1 MGPRESRNYV
11 RIVLILIFG
20 VAILALPACQKSKFK
35 KDGQTRDRRIQ
46 PDQDSSRPP
55 SPPVIPNSPQSA
67 YNQHVQQI
75 ARPRHTDQDDRD
87 DEYSDE
93 DEPKEGYTPPRPTP
107 EVIQQFTHPHT
118 VVEGHQRFN
127 VYQGQLLQ
135 TCSRPDCT
143 PLPPPPPPPV
153 LPPSLPCEEPK
164 PPCAPAPAPAPPPPP
179 APEPEPVERE
189 EPPQFSERTEVFH
202 QPKRPPTNRV
212 DILFVVDT
220 SDSILYERLSIVS
233 QIPQLIK
240 QLPGS
245 AEGVD
250 QVNYKIA
257 ALAAHSPNSALS
269 GRLFSADAKDPLVL
283 GNMGQGRMDID
294 EITGALQYKMKSM
307 PGEKGFDAGEMG
319 LLSLKRFLE
328 SDQLLD
334 LKARD
339 QFMRDD
345 AVLMVLFIADEN
357 DICHHYKKGE
367 LPQYDEKAHKNA
379 KAVELFGG
387 IPGFDP
393 VEAKAFNQFC
403 HELGDNPESTVL
415 DALKKQKQNAK
426 FSVSGIVYV
435 NEARVPHNKQMQNGT
450 DRYYDENEIGRGY
463 LDLMKLAGGAPAE
476 LANGTYDKAMAFV
489 GKLASHTMRFNSVF
503 QLPQNERVVTQSKTD
518 GGTFTRMR
526 VTIQRS
532 SGEAFPLA
540 PSATQFNESTN
551 EVQINYDAQPDDTIT
566 ISYQV
571 DAPSG
576 ASSPSG
582 SRGSLKPPASGN
594 GTPPP
599 PSANGSS
606 PIADF
611 PVEPPAGDQW
621 PIETPGPD
629 GSDPTGT
636 EDLSYDN
643 TGSQNIRDT
652 GDPGSSEGPI
662 DNNSDPGPP
671 SKPPS
676 AAGAVRQGGTVGG
689 GQQLRSPPAKP
700 GAAPIVRRGSPPP
713 KKAAGAPRTAIP
725 PTPKQAA
732 PASNPLP
739 NRPAWDNGDSSRGGD
754 L

>member
-11 RIVLILIFG
+11 RMILILIFG

-35 KDGQTRDRRIQ
+35 KDGQTRDRRLQ
-46 PDQDSSRPP
+46 PDQDSSRPT

-75 ARPRHTDQDDRD
+75 ARPRHTTPDDRD
-87 DEYSDE
+87 QEYSDE
-93 DEPKEGYTPPRPTP
+93 DEPKEGYNPPPPTP
-107 EVIQQFTHPHT
+107 EVIQQFTQPHT
-118 VVEGHQRFN
+118 VIEGRQRF
-127 VYQGQLLQ
+127 VRYEGQLLQ

-153 LPPSLPCEEPK
+153 LPPSPPCEEPK
-164 PPCAPAPAPAPPPPP
+164 PPCTPAPPPPP
-179 APEPEPVERE
+179 APLPEPVERE
-189 EPPQFSERTEVFH
+189 EPPQFSERKQAFH
-202 QPKRPPTNRV
+202 QPSRPPTNRV

-233 QIPQLIK
+233 QIPELIK
-240 QLPGS
+240 QLPG
-245 AEGVD
+245 AREGAD

-345 AVLMVLFIADEN
+345 AVLMVVFIADEN

-367 LPQYDEKAHKNA
+367 VPKYDEKVHNKNA
-379 KAVELFGG
+379 KAVELFG

-403 HELGDNPESTVL
+403 GELGDKPEKAVY

-426 FSVSGIVYV
+426 FNVSGIVYV
-435 NEARVPHNKQMQNGT
+435 NEALVPHKKQMQNGT
-450 DRYYDENEIGRGY
+450 DRYYDENEVGRGY

-476 LANGTYDKAMAFV
+476 LAVGTYNEAMAFV
-489 GKLASHTMRFNSVF
+489 GRLASHTMSFNSVF
-503 QLPQNERVVTQSKTD
+503 QLPLNESIATQSKTD
-518 GGTFTRMR
+518 GGTYTRMK
-526 VTIQRS
+526 VTIQRI
-532 SGEAFPLA
+532 SGEVFDLA
-540 PSATQFNESTN
+540 PTATQFNEN
-551 EVQINYDAQPDDTIT
+551 NHEVHINYEPQPDDTIT
-566 ISYQV
+566 VSYQV
-571 DAPSG
+571 VDTQ
-576 ASSPSG
+576 SG
-582 SRGSLKPPASGN
+582 SGSQGGSVSRPAADN
-594 GTPPP
+594 GTQARSPYPTD
-599 PSANGSS
+599 SGS
-606 PIADF
+606 PIDQF
-611 PVEPPAGDQW
+611 PVEQPAGDQW
-621 PIETPGPD
+621 PIETPGSADSYPPPD
-629 GSDPTGT
+629 TQ
-636 EDLSYDN
+636 DLSD
-643 TGSQNIRDT
+643 S
-652 GDPGSSEGPI
+652 
-662 DNNSDPGPP
+662 GPP
-671 SKPPS
+671 P
-676 AAGAVRQGGTVGG
+676 Q
-689 GQQLRSPPAKP
+689 SPPPNP
-700 GAAPIVRRGSPPP
+700 GAASIIHRGSPPP
-713 KKAAGAPRTAIP
+713 KKEATIPPIPAIP
-725 PTPKQAA
+725 PKPKSPA
-732 PASNPLP
+732 PAAKPANPLP
-739 NRPAWDNGDSSRGGD
+739 NRPAWDNGDSTRGGD

>member
-11 RIVLILIFG
+11 RMILILIFG

-35 KDGQTRDRRIQ
+35 KDGQTRDRRLQ
-46 PDQDSSRPP
+46 PDQDSSRPT

-75 ARPRHTDQDDRD
+75 ARPRHTTPDDRD
-87 DEYSDE
+87 EEYTDE
-93 DEPKEGYTPPRPTP
+93 DEPKEGYNPPPPTP
-107 EVIQQFTHPHT
+107 EVIQQFTQPQT
-118 VVEGHQRFN
+118 VVEGRQRF
-127 VYQGQLLQ
+127 VRYEGQLLQ

-153 LPPSLPCEEPK
+153 LPPSPPCEEPK
-164 PPCAPAPAPAPPPPP
+164 PPCTSAPPPPPP
-179 APEPEPVERE
+179 APLPEPVERE
-189 EPPQFSERTEVFH
+189 EPPQFSERKQVFH
-202 QPKRPPTNRV
+202 QPSRPPTNRV

-245 AEGVD
+245 REGAD

-269 GRLFSADAKDPLVL
+269 GRLFSADSKDPLVL

-367 LPQYDEKAHKNA
+367 EVPQYDEKVHKNA
-379 KAVELFGG
+379 KAVELFG

-393 VEAKAFNQFC
+393 VEAKAFDQFC
-403 HELGDNPESTVL
+403 GELGDKPEKAVY
-415 DALKKQKQNAK
+415 DALKKQKQNTR
-426 FSVSGIVYV
+426 FNVSGIVYAH
-435 NEARVPHNKQMQNGT
+435 EALVPHNKKMQNGT
-450 DRYYDENEIGRGY
+450 DHYYDENEVGRGY

-476 LANGTYDKAMAFV
+476 LANGTYNEAMAFV

-503 QLPQNERVVTQSKTD
+503 QLPQNERIVIHQPANGKP
-518 GGTFTRMR
+518 FPQMK
-526 VTIQRS
+526 VTIQRA
-532 SGEAFPLA
+532 SGKELVELPDT
-540 PSATQFNESTN
+540 ATTFNESTY
-551 EVQINYDAQPDDTIT
+551 EVQVNYDSQPDDTIT

-571 DAPSG
+571 EGQSGPNSPGGSHSPSPADIGKQAPS
-576 ASSPSG
+576 PYPDSG
-582 SRGSLKPPASGN
+582 SPIDQLPIEQPEGS
-594 GTPPP
+594 
-599 PSANGSS
+599 
-606 PIADF
+606 
-611 PVEPPAGDQW
+611 QW
-621 PIETPGPD
+621 PIETPGSADSYPPPD
-629 GSDPTGT
+629 DTQ
-636 EDLSYDN
+636 DLTDS
-643 TGSQNIRDT
+643 
-652 GDPGSSEGPI
+652 
-662 DNNSDPGPP
+662 GPP
-671 SKPPS
+671 PPP
-676 AAGAVRQGGTVGG
+676 Q
-689 GQQLRSPPAKP
+689 SPPPRP
-700 GAAPIVRRGSPPP
+700 GAAPIVDRVSPPP
-713 KKAAGAPRTAIP
+713 KKAATTPQIPAIP
-725 PTPKQAA
+725 PSPRPPA
-732 PASNPLP
+732 PAPAPKSANPLP
-739 NRPAWDNGDSSRGGD
+739 NRPAWDTGDPSTRGGD

>member
-11 RIVLILIFG
+11 RIILILIFG

-35 KDGQTRDRRIQ
+35 KDGQARDRRIQ
-46 PDQDSSRPP
+46 PDQDSSRPT

-75 ARPRHTDQDDRD
+75 ARPRHTTPVDHYEEYT
-87 DEYSDE
+87 DEE
-93 DEPKEGYTPPRPTP
+93 EPKEGYSPPPPTP
-107 EVIQQFTHPHT
+107 EVIQQFTQPQT
-118 VVEGHQRFN
+118 VVEGRQRF
-127 VYQGQLLQ
+127 VRYDGQLLQ

-153 LPPSLPCEEPK
+153 LPPSPPCEDPK
-164 PPCAPAPAPAPPPPP
+164 PPCTPAPPPPP
-179 APEPEPVERE
+179 APLPEPVERE
-189 EPPQFSERTEVFH
+189 EPPQFSERKQVFH
-202 QPKRPPTNRV
+202 QPSRPPTNRV

-220 SDSILYERLSIVS
+220 SDSIHYERLSIVS

-245 AEGVD
+245 REGAD

-257 ALAAHSPNSALS
+257 ALAAHSPNSGLS
-269 GRLFSADAKDPLVL
+269 GRLFSADSKDPLVL

-294 EITGALQYKMKSM
+294 EITGALQYKMKQM
-307 PGEKGFDAGEMG
+307 PGESGFDAGEMG

-367 LPQYDEKAHKNA
+367 LPKYNEKVHKNA
-379 KAVELFGG
+379 KAVELFG

-403 HELGDNPESTVL
+403 GELGDKPEQAVY

-426 FSVSGIVYV
+426 FNVSGIVYV
-435 NEARVPHNKQMQNGT
+435 NEALVPHSKQMQNGT

-476 LANGTYDKAMAFV
+476 LANGTYNEAMAFV

-503 QLPQNERVVTQSKTD
+503 QLPVNEKIVTQQQASGK
-518 GGTFTRMR
+518 TFTRMKI
-526 VTIQRS
+526 TIQRT
-532 SGEAFPLA
+532 SGEAFDLP
-540 PSATQFNESTN
+540 PSATQFNESTH
-551 EVQINYDAQPDDTIT
+551 EVQVNYEPQPDDTIT

-571 DAPSG
+571 EGQSGPSSAGGGGSSFTSPAPGYVAPS
-576 ASSPSG
+576 PSYG
-582 SRGSLKPPASGN
+582 EGR
-594 GTPPP
+594 
-599 PSANGSS
+599 S
-606 PIADF
+606 PIDQL
-611 PVEPPAGDQW
+611 PVEQPDSQL
-621 PIETPGPD
+621 PIETPGSGDLNPPD
-629 GSDPTGT
+629 DGELGAAARGDQRIRETSDP
-636 EDLSYDN
+636 
-643 TGSQNIRDT
+643 
-652 GDPGSSEGPI
+652 DPGQGPM
-662 DNNSDPGPP
+662 DD
-671 SKPPS
+671 K
-676 AAGAVRQGGTVGG
+676 GAVSGGRP
-689 GQQLRSPPAKP
+689 LRSPAPAKN
-700 GAAPIVRRGSPPP
+700 GAAPVIRRDYSPP
-713 KKAAGAPRTAIP
+713 KKPTATPGAPVP
-725 PTPKQAA
+725 PDQKKETTPA
-732 PASNPLP
+732 NPP
-739 NRPAWDNGDSSRGGD
+739 HNRPTWYTGDSSRGGD

>member
-11 RIVLILIFG
+11 RMILILIFG

-35 KDGQTRDRRIQ
+35 KDGQTRDRRLQ
-46 PDQDSSRPP
+46 PDQDSSRPT

-67 YNQHVQQI
+67 YTQHVQQI
-75 ARPRHTDQDDRD
+75 ARPRHTTPDDRD
-87 DEYSDE
+87 QEYTDE
-93 DEPKEGYTPPRPTP
+93 DEPKEGYNPPPPTP
-107 EVIQQFTHPHT
+107 EVIQQFTQPHT
-118 VVEGHQRFN
+118 VIEGRQRF
-127 VYQGQLLQ
+127 VPYEGQLLQ

-143 PLPPPPPPPV
+143 PLPAPPPPPV
-153 LPPSLPCEEPK
+153 LPPSPPCEEPK
-164 PPCAPAPAPAPPPPP
+164 PPCTPAPPPPP
-179 APEPEPVERE
+179 APLPEPVERE
-189 EPPQFSERTEVFH
+189 ELPQFSERKQAFH
-202 QPKRPPTNRV
+202 QPSRPPTNRV

-245 AEGVD
+245 RQGAD

-269 GRLFSADAKDPLVL
+269 GRLFSADSKDPLVL

-345 AVLMVLFIADEN
+345 AVLMVVFIADEN

-367 LPQYDEKAHKNA
+367 VPKYDEKVHKNA
-379 KAVELFGG
+379 KAVELSG

-403 HELGDNPESTVL
+403 GELGEKPEQAVY

-426 FSVSGIVYV
+426 FNVSGIVYV
-435 NEARVPHNKQMQNGT
+435 NEALVPHNKQMQNGT

-476 LANGTYDKAMAFV
+476 LANGTYNEAMAFV
-489 GKLASHTMRFNSVF
+489 GKLASHTMSFNSVF
-503 QLPQNERVVTQSKTD
+503 QLPLNESIATQSKPD
-518 GGTFTRMR
+518 GGTYTRMK

-532 SGEAFPLA
+532 SGEIFELDPT
-540 PSATQFNESTN
+540 ATQFNESTH
-551 EVQINYDAQPDDTIT
+551 EVHVTYQPQPDDTIT
-566 ISYQV
+566 VSYYVV
-571 DAPSG
+571 DSQG
-576 ASSPSG
+576 GSG
-582 SRGSLKPPASGN
+582 SQGGSVSRPAGN
-594 GTPPP
+594 GTQTQARPPYP
-599 PSANGSS
+599 DSGS
-606 PIADF
+606 PIDQF
-611 PVEPPAGDQW
+611 PIEQPGGNEW
-621 PIETPGPD
+621 PIETPSPD
-629 GSDPTGT
+629 DSNLPPDTQ
-636 EDLSYDN
+636 DLTDS
-643 TGSQNIRDT
+643 G
-652 GDPGSSEGPI
+652 
-662 DNNSDPGPP
+662 
-671 SKPPS
+671 
-676 AAGAVRQGGTVGG
+676 
-689 GQQLRSPPAKP
+689 SPPPQSPPPKP
-700 GAAPIVRRGSPPP
+700 AAAPIVHRGSPPP
-713 KKAAGAPRTAIP
+713 KKEATIPQIPAIP
-725 PTPKQAA
+725 PKPKSPA
-732 PASNPLP
+732 PAAKPANPLP
-739 NRPAWDNGDSSRGGD
+739 NRPAWDNGDSTRGGD